1 MLTAAMHASAID
13 FLMNRLPPHPKQLPA
28 KGPAPTINDKV
39 WCRVTGWGY
48 LLPFEMTGMVCED
61 DDSDG
66 EARGVWGQ
74 WNHCCWAAHSLS
86 V

>member
-13 FLMNRLPPHPKQLPA
+13 FLMNRLPPHPKQLPP
-28 KGPAPTINDKV
+28 KGPAPTINDKI

-66 EARGVWGQ
+66 EGEGGWDSGQ
-74 WNHCCWAAHSLS
+74 WG
-86 V
+86 